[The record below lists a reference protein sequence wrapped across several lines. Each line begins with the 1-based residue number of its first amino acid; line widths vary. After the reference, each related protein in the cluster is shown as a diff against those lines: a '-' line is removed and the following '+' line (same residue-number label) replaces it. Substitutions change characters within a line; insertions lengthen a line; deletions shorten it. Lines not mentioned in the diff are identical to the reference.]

1 MRLTLTLRPQ
11 AELRPQQAASPHRA
25 SALTFFFSSFFALY
39 LRSPDVQEKLQQER
53 LWLLDTTAE
62 RTYAESAASAA
73 GQLSR
78 PARDP
83 SSLCDLLILNGD
95 CSRLLFYQSCSGVL
109 PDADAC
115 RQAFAGMLPPE
126 IRPAWAAA
134 AACGFFRR
142 DNASFAAA
150 DLSQHFV
157 MCVPGAQ
164 SGAFASFINEDY
176 TAFRQENYF
185 DLSCGLN
192 LYTCRERISLGE
204 EYGRARAWVHVG
216 QSSIA
221 AGQQVQAYQR
231 RLALVEEACRQ
242 GRRLT
247 AENIAFLQENYRGG
261 ADADAAAKAA
271 GLQLQREQYRQH
283 LCGSGMFLMLS
294 NCVEDKAQACH
305 IYKTRA
311 RAAEL
316 LAAFRTLRR
325 VKIAAEV
332 LLPSSPSAFTCSLS
346 RRCTKAADGLV
357 PAVRPL
363 KCCRSSRPSGKY
375 ICSPGIRDRSP
386 RCRRGSGKFWLFCA

>member
-1 MRLTLTLRPQ
+1 
-11 AELRPQQAASPHRA
+11 
-25 SALTFFFSSFFALY
+25 
-39 LRSPDVQEKLQQER
+39 
-53 LWLLDTTAE
+53 
-62 RTYAESAASAA
+62 
-73 GQLSR
+73 
-78 PARDP
+78 
-83 SSLCDLLILNGD
+83 
-95 CSRLLFYQSCSGVL
+95 
-109 PDADAC
+109 
-115 RQAFAGMLPPE
+115 
-126 IRPAWAAA
+126 
-134 AACGFFRR
+134 
-142 DNASFAAA
+142 
-150 DLSQHFV
+150 

-164 SGAFASFINEDY
+164 SGAFASFINEGY

-231 RLALVEEACRQ
+231 RLALVEETCRQ

-316 LAAFRTLRR
+316 LAAFRARLAGSALPDTAPGEDSGRSFIAFLALSLYLQLEQALHQGSRR
-325 VKIAAEV
+325 PCPCSTAAEM
-332 LLPSSPSAFTCSLS
+332 LQELKAIREIHLQPWDQGQITALSARQRKILAFLRLKTPLQP
-346 RRCTKAADGLV
+346 ADL
-357 PAVRPL
+357 RQN
-363 KCCRSSRPSGKY
+363 
-375 ICSPGIRDRSP
+375 
-386 RCRRGSGKFWLFCA
+386 LF